1 MARKT
6 QSAPPIPSLDM
17 PESEDLIAAAKAAS
31 DFPEDQKI
39 WLTQFESL
47 IPLAKAGKDPVS
59 LFLQLDKIMGQ
70 LQTERLEMLFQN
82 QRATFANP
90 STSPAINVYQLK
102 IELANS
108 RPSIWRR
115 VLVPGYVTLAVLHHV
130 IQFTM
135 GWEDDHLHSFSC
147 KGRRFSTPFDGADDF
162 FSEDKDEDESQV
174 RLNELLSRP
183 RSSMRYEY
191 DFGDCWEHKIT
202 LEKIFE
208 ADPRCQERAIC
219 LDGRMSGPPE
229 DCGGL
234 WGYYDLLDALKDS
247 THERHE
253 ELVEWAGPYLDAEAF
268 DLESVN
274 RRLAGMR
281 IPTPRKRSRKAPAR

>member
-1 MARKT
+1 MAKRT
-6 QSAPPIPSLDM
+6 QNAPPIPSLDM
-17 PESEDLIAAAKAAS
+17 PELEDLIAAAKAAS

-47 IPLAKAGKDPVS
+47 IAQAKTGKDPVS
-59 LFLQLDKIMGQ
+59 LLLQLDKIMSQ
-70 LQTERLEMLFQN
+70 LQMERMEMLFQDEG
-82 QRATFANP
+82 ATLRKLSANP
-90 STSPAINVYQLK
+90 AVNVYQLK
-102 IELANS
+102 IELVNS
-108 RPSIWRR
+108 QPSIWRR

-130 IQFTM
+130 IQITM
-135 GWEDDHLHSFSC
+135 GWDDDHLHSFSC
-147 KGRRFSTPFDGADDF
+147 KGMRFSIPFDDDF
-162 FSEDKDEDESQV
+162 LSEDEDESKV
-174 RLNELLSRP
+174 RLNELLRRS

-202 LEKIFE
+202 LEKILE
-208 ADPRCQERAIC
+208 ADPRCQERAVC
-219 LDGRMSGPPE
+219 LDGKMRCPLE

-234 WGYYDLLDALKDS
+234 WGYYDLLDALKDP

-253 ELVEWAGPYLDAEAF
+253 ELVEWAGAYLNAEAF

-281 IPTPRKRSRKAPAR
+281 IPAPRKRSQTATAR